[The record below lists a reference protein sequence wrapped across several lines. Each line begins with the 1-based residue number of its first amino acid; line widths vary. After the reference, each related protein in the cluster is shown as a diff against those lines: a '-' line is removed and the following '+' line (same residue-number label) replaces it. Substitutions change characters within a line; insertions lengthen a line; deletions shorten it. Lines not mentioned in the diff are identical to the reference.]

1 MNLISV
7 YCFLPLIPLFVVT
20 WLLQRSATR
29 TVEAASKKAVEVV
42 SKDAL
47 EKFLSD
53 SGLEKIDVVKSSSYV
68 QNEFDEKENKIYLSP
83 ETFESIDLGSLAL
96 ALRAGA
102 QAITVR
108 EQTGFAAVA
117 SKFRG
122 FQTLFFWLAFGVL
135 AFGIMSGQ
143 LATSG
148 IGYLIA
154 LASWLCGKLKRDS
167 LKKIDDVAVE
177 FVRKSEL
184 LPSDALEAL
193 ERTLSALRKL

>member
-7 YCFLPLIPLFVVT
+7 YCFLPLIPLFVVA

-83 ETFESIDLGSLAL
+83 ETFESVDLGSLAL

-102 QAITVR
+102 QAKTVR
-108 EQTGFAAVA
+108 EQTGFAATA
-117 SKFRG
+117 SKLRG
-122 FQTLFFWLAFGVL
+122 FQTLFFWVAFGVL

-143 LATSG
+143 FATSG

-154 LASWLCGKLKRDS
+154 LASWLCGKLKRDA

-177 FVRKSEL
+177 FVQKNEL
-184 LPSDALEAL
+184 LPSDALETF